1 MFPQMFESDGSAM
14 IYWHALGDVNSTDIS
29 GNGKHVTM
37 LFVNI
42 LKMMQLD

>member
-29 GNGKHVTM
+29 GDGNHVTSD
-37 LFVNI
+37 L
-42 LKMMQLD
+42 